1 MLFRLS
7 YLISYYLFINRS
19 KSKFFQS
26 VNNSVNIIQ
35 CIKIDLAKSVRI
47 FKHPIK
53 FGQASSTG
61 TAMPLLM
68 KQIGMY

>member
-7 YLISYYLFINRS
+7 YFMFYYLFINRS
-19 KSKFFQS
+19 KSKLLQS
-26 VNNSVNIIQ
+26 VKIL
-35 CIKIDLAKSVRI
+35 CIRIDLAKSVQI
-47 FKHPIK
+47 CKHPIK
-53 FGQASSTG
+53 VGQALSTG

>member
-1 MLFRLS
+1 MLI
-7 YLISYYLFINRS
+7 LIFVSQKLCYF
-19 KSKFFQS
+19 
-26 VNNSVNIIQ
+26 VIQ
-35 CIKIDLAKSVRI
+35 CIRIDLAKSVQI

-53 FGQASSTG
+53 FGQALSTG